1 MKHYLLPT
9 ILVISLAACDKPQ
22 APKPVEKPT
31 PKPVPVATPMTYAPL
46 VIHDETWK
54 KNKPQCKGND
64 CPYIEVELQQIE
76 DSILKAL
83 IEKELVNLVYIQEKQ
98 PKFATINELSQYFW
112 PKTEGQ
118 WNIYL
123 QSKVLRQKQ
132 HLLVV
137 ELNSDTYLGGAH
149 GSPVTKYLNI
159 NRQNQQILSLK
170 DMLVTGQEQAF
181 WALVKKLHQ
190 QWLKQNDLADPDLM
204 AAWPFVTTD
213 NIALG
218 EQGIIVKYQAY
229 AIAAYAFGQPE
240 FVVPYSQLQGIL
252 KPEFF

>member
-76 DSILKAL
+76 DPIFKAL

-98 PKFATINELSQYFW
+98 PMLRGKMA
-112 PKTEGQ
+112 P
-118 WNIYL
+118 NIYMEQIFIL
-123 QSKVLRQKQ
+123 Q
-132 HLLVV
+132 
-137 ELNSDTYLGGAH
+137 
-149 GSPVTKYLNI
+149 
-159 NRQNQQILSLK
+159 
-170 DMLVTGQEQAF
+170 
-181 WALVKKLHQ
+181 
-190 QWLKQNDLADPDLM
+190 
-204 AAWPFVTTD
+204 
-213 NIALG
+213 
-218 EQGIIVKYQAY
+218 
-229 AIAAYAFGQPE
+229 
-240 FVVPYSQLQGIL
+240 
-252 KPEFF
+252 